1 MFLASL
7 TICSPPSAQ
16 RGVRGGD
23 ADAEGSIQ
31 LVDRAHINVLINWV
45 TEIRAPLAASGY
57 WHPEAA
63 SWRSPDAPHQRTKP
77 INALDA
83 LPVLLFLS
91 KNFPVPL
98 EKSPVL

>member
-1 MFLASL
+1 MAAL
-7 TICSPPSAQ
+7 TTQ
-16 RGVRGGD
+16 RAKERSRRRRRRGGLNP
-23 ADAEGSIQ
+23 ACGSGSY
-31 LVDRAHINVLINWV
+31 NELINWV

-63 SWRSPDAPHQRTKP
+63 SRRSPDAPHQRTKP
-77 INALDA
+77 INALNA

-98 EKSPVL
+98 EKSPVLFSR